1 MFNFDDVTKGNTIQI
16 NPNWQQIRDHLNSL
30 FNLIIHQPNIDKI
43 YFYTKYPYEAKY
55 QFLINKRE
63 STDWNH
69 LNDCKT
75 FIEYSN
81 DMDDIY
87 NNIEEY
93 NSNIQIKRTL
103 LVFFDDNIA
112 GMLKNKKTEFNSNR
126 IIYNKKH

>member
-1 MFNFDDVTKGNTIQI
+1 
-16 NPNWQQIRDHLNSL
+16 
-30 FNLIIHQPNIDKI
+30 
-43 YFYTKYPYEAKY
+43 
-55 QFLINKRE
+55 
-63 STDWNH
+63 
-69 LNDCKT
+69 
-75 FIEYSN
+75 
-81 DMDDIY
+81 MDDIC